1 MKERNGDSPAR
12 GEWHAAGVS
21 SELNEAP
28 PEARGLSQTM
38 RDPARKK
45 RSVRQKAKSHCQPH
59 GDGGASSSFSTRP
72 NGLTPGG
79 ATTIGK
85 RDSQERSDKSLA
97 ASDDATG
104 TTLAGDAH
112 SAAACTGRDA
122 CAEVAGSFSDGC
134 THSQNRK
141 SGKAASGK
149 ASGTVDDRRPRAPDG
164 APLAFDTKEEAA
176 SEMVSRKES
185 SPNED
190 LPGIH
195 EPLAFDA
202 PGFVEEMHARVN
214 LYEVYKKL
222 LTATDPKV
230 QQRAV
235 ELLLEMKY
243 GRGAPSSAEE
253 TPLRVDVEFPKP
265 Q

>member
-1 MKERNGDSPAR
+1 
-12 GEWHAAGVS
+12 
-21 SELNEAP
+21 
-28 PEARGLSQTM
+28 
-38 RDPARKK
+38 
-45 RSVRQKAKSHCQPH
+45 
-59 GDGGASSSFSTRP
+59 
-72 NGLTPGG
+72 
-79 ATTIGK
+79 
-85 RDSQERSDKSLA
+85 
-97 ASDDATG
+97 
-104 TTLAGDAH
+104 
-112 SAAACTGRDA
+112 
-122 CAEVAGSFSDGC
+122 
-134 THSQNRK
+134 
-141 SGKAASGK
+141 
-149 ASGTVDDRRPRAPDG
+149 
-164 APLAFDTKEEAA
+164 
-176 SEMVSRKES
+176 MVSRKES